1 VEGVKIEKEQLGTT
15 YKLAWLGRNARFAA
29 IRLVPA
35 LMLLVLISAC
45 DDSSQRAKEQVV
57 RQEREA
63 EKASLL
69 DATLV
74 EHAIERR
81 LRKQI
86 SAGDGLIIVRDPD
99 LSAVHTMPS
108 ATQWKITC
116 DWSGIV
122 ITFVFGGGDDSNSV
136 VVPITDVSLSQEQCA
151 NLGPIVGRKLLELS
165 SKPNQG

>member
-1 VEGVKIEKEQLGTT
+1 M
-15 YKLAWLGRNARFAA
+15 
-29 IRLVPA
+29 RLV
-35 LMLLVLISAC
+35 VITAC

-57 RQEREA
+57 QQEREA

-99 LSAVHTMPS
+99 LSAVHTIPS
-108 ATQWKITC
+108 ATQCTIPC
-116 DWSGIV
+116 AWSV
-122 ITFVFGGGDDSNSV
+122 LVLSFVCGDGDVSNSV
-136 VVPITDVSLSQEQCA
+136 FVPIT
-151 NLGPIVGRKLLELS
+151 
-165 SKPNQG
+165 

>member
-1 VEGVKIEKEQLGTT
+1 MAAIATFALKAGVWFRRGRLLIVSPDSLGTACP
-15 YKLAWLGRNARFAA
+15 LSGRNSTYRPVQILEA
-29 IRLVPA
+29 
-35 LMLLVLISAC
+35 
-45 DDSSQRAKEQVV
+45 SSQ
-57 RQEREA
+57 QEREA